1 MINLVFIGTIINYT
15 ALFMTA
21 AIGSC
26 ISLKTGDLNLGGE
39 GQIYTGGFLTAI
51 ILSSFSSETFNTLPS
66 FIPVFIALFT
76 SILAGGIITLISA
89 LFKQYRNTDFLLT
102 SFIISAAI
110 CPLID
115 GLIAGPFRY
124 TKGNLLATSFISQ
137 RYRFTRLF
145 PPSAINLYIIAAI
158 LLCILAW
165 LFFKKTQF
173 GKQIIIYGKSK
184 EYLLYTGV
192 SEKKIVFSSA
202 FFSGGLHALTGAM
215 AILGMYY
222 TCHSGFSAGMGW
234 SALSVALIAKSNPLL
249 VIPVSF
255 FISCLVN
262 TANQIALFN
271 NFDFDIS
278 SLIQGIILF
287 IISVPV
293 LKKEYRAKASEK
305 KESK

>member
-1 MINLVFIGTIINYT
+1 MINLVFIGSIINYT

-21 AIGSC
+21 ALGSC

-51 ILSSFSSETFNTLPS
+51 ILASFSPDKFTNLPA
-66 FIPVFIALFT
+66 FIPLLLA
-76 SILAGGIITLISA
+76 ILASIAAGGLITVFSA
-89 LFKQYRNTDFLLT
+89 FFKQYRHIDFLLT

-124 TKGNLLATSFISQ
+124 TKGNLLATPFINQ
-137 RYRFTRLF
+137 KFRMIRLF
-145 PPSAINLYIIAAI
+145 PPSAINLYILVSII
-158 LLCILAW
+158 LCILIW
-165 LFFKKTQF
+165 LLFKKTQF
-173 GKQIIIYGKSK
+173 GKQIIIYGKSR

-192 SEKKIVFSSA
+192 SEKKIVFTSA
-202 FFSGGLHALTGAM
+202 FLSGCFHSLTGTM
-215 AILGMYY
+215 AVIGMYY

-234 SALSVALIAKSNPLL
+234 SALSVALISGANPIA
-249 VIPVSF
+249 VIPVSLF
-255 FISCLVN
+255 MSILVN

-278 SLIQGIILF
+278 SLIQGFILF
-287 IISVPV
+287 IISIPFI
-293 LKKEYRAKASEK
+293 KREPK
-305 KESK
+305 